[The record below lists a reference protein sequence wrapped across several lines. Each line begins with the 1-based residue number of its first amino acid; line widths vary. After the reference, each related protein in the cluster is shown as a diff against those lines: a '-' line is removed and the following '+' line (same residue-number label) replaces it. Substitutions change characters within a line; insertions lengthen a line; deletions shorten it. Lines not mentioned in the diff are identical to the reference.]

1 MGASSTVSTFGGT
14 RSRRRGRPA
23 TPERHATMKR
33 FLSSAAAAGLLL
45 TATAVVAPSASADE
59 RTCRGTLRAVTVD
72 DVKVPRGATCRMY
85 GTRVKGN
92 IKVQSGA
99 KFTAA
104 HQRRRQHPVPGP
116 PVGQGRGLARRR
128 QHPARAGSGS
138 DAQPQHRRRR
148 HPGLQQPLRLQEHL
162 LQPRRRQPPVQ
173 EQQPGPQGRPQ
184 HRQGQQGGPVPSP
197 LIPDTMS

>member
-1 MGASSTVSTFGGT
+1 
-14 RSRRRGRPA
+14 
-23 TPERHATMKR
+23 MKR

-92 IKVQSGA
+92 IKVYSGA

-104 HQRRRQHPVPGP
+104 RINVDGDIQSQGHQLVKVEDSRVDGNIQLE
-116 PVGQGRGLARRR
+116 QGRGLTLNRNIVDGDIQVFSNRSGYKNIYSNRVDGNLQCKSNSPAPKGARNIVKGNKEDQCRR
-128 QHPARAGSGS
+128 
-138 DAQPQHRRRR
+138 
-148 HPGLQQPLRLQEHL
+148 L
-162 LQPRRRQPPVQ
+162 
-173 EQQPGPQGRPQ
+173 
-184 HRQGQQGGPVPSP
+184 
-197 LIPDTMS
+197 